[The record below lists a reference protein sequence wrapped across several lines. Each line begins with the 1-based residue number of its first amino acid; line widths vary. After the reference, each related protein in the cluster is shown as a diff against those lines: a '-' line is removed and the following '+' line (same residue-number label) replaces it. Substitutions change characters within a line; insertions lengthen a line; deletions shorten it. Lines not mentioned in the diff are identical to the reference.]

1 MLPSM
6 GMRMIQNAA
15 LAFIGISAGGVIAAG
30 VFAFLVIIGVFPRLI
45 GKTGTKEHIMLYG
58 SVIVAGGVLG
68 NLVDLYEF
76 PIPLFG
82 LSSLFLGTFGMAVGI
97 FVGCLVMS
105 LSETLKA
112 LPVISRRLYLAVG
125 LQYLILSIALG
136 KLVGA
141 LTYFLC
147 GMSAE

>member
-58 SVIVAGGVLG
+58 VCLETLRICMNSRFRSSVCLLCFWEPLAWPSGSSLGVL
-68 NLVDLYEF
+68 
-76 PIPLFG
+76 
-82 LSSLFLGTFGMAVGI
+82 S
-97 FVGCLVMS
+97 CH
-105 LSETLKA
+105 
-112 LPVISRRLYLAVG
+112 SR
-125 LQYLILSIALG
+125 
-136 KLVGA
+136 KH
-141 LTYFLC
+141 
-147 GMSAE
+147 